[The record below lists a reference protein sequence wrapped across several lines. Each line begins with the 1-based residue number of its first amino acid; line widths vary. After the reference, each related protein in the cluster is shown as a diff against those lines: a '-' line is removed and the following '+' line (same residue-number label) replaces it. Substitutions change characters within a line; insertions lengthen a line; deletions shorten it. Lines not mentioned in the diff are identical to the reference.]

1 MILVPRDA
9 KKRIEAAKQEK
20 EEKKAAKK
28 KVKE

>member
-9 KKRIEAAKQEK
+9 KKRIEAVKKEK
-20 EEKKAAKK
+20 EEKKTAKK